1 MASAQVLPSTAST
14 AKKQEHL
21 EAGKRRLE
29 EFRKK
34 KAADRA
40 KKSAPAI
47 NANVVRHD
55 EQPLDNQRV
64 RLTDSNGVGTSD
76 GVSEKVEPSRVV
88 FDDENKANEF
98 VQKNEL
104 GSSDTN
110 AKPPVPTNYY
120 NAFSAA
126 TVQAHMKDQEFD
138 RYNALHSTGTVNVN
152 YGHQPQEK
160 NDDLSISTG
169 ASIRHGDGIA
179 TDQSVAFRPQV
190 VWETDGNSGQPGPYG
205 LEGAHSKDND
215 HVKDF
220 TVTSSAT
227 HDIVANVSRENS
239 GSFLLQNKFGYT
251 SPQASGLMSLY
262 GDSVHPSTKIRES
275 YVEVGQNRHAV
286 PESNNTM
293 TFDVEERKLS
303 NSAGHLPGGNS
314 TPFWPSESRSTAFSF
329 DLRSSSD
336 NLPLYPD
343 IAETNTRRSRPS
355 FLDSLNMPSATS
367 ASEKPFTETETT
379 QTFSKWKSSNVPS
392 AFEHSRTSAIS
403 SGHGDDM
410 FRHTVNDNSME
421 RKRDSYSRKQDEDF
435 AALEQ
440 HIEDLTQ
447 EKFSMQ
453 RALEASR
460 ALAESLATE
469 NSSLTDSYNQQGSVV
484 SQLKSDMETLQE
496 EIKAQLVELESI
508 KMEYANAQLECNAAD
523 ERAKLLASEVIGL
536 EEKALRLRSSELK
549 LERQLEN
556 SQAEIATFNLS
567 MLNFVERKCQ
577 ALRKSVKICNRL
589 LMLCKKVAIGILI
602 LRSRVFHLTSK
613 YFQEKKLLQAK
624 LRKASANG
632 KFIDVNKGP
641 SNKKDVSTS
650 TDDLIHEDDADA
662 SADTSNQEMHSTA
675 PFLRSEASSSSLLP
689 ENRQFNL
696 EVSSLNI
703 PVDQMKT
710 IQNINTLI
718 SELALEKEEL
728 MRALLA
734 ESSESS
740 TLKELNKDLSRKLE
754 VQTQRLELLTAQSMA
769 HEKIPTQL
777 PDPSSMHDY
786 TPYADEG
793 DEVVERVLGWI
804 MKLFPGGPSRR
815 RTSKLL

>member
-138 RYNALHSTGTVNVN
+138 RYNALHSAGTVNVN
-152 YGHQPQEK
+152 YSHQPQEN

-275 YVEVGQNRHAV
+275 YFEVGQNRHAV

-314 TPFWPSESRSTAFSF
+314 TSFWPSESQSTAFSF

-496 EIKAQLVELESI
+496 EIKAQLGLVELESI

-556 SQAEIATFNLS
+556 SQAEIATFKDEAISSRKKMSSLEK
-567 MLNFVERKCQ
+567 ERQ
-577 ALRKSVKICNRL
+577 DLQSTIDAL
-589 LMLCKKVAIGILI
+589 
-602 LRSRVFHLTSK
+602 
-613 YFQEKKLLQAK
+613 QEEKKLLQAK

-793 DEVVERVLGWI
+793 DED
-804 MKLFPGGPSRR
+804 GGGKGIGLDYEALSRW
-815 RTSKLL
+815 TIKAANQQASLICEW

>member
-1 MASAQVLPSTAST
+1 
-14 AKKQEHL
+14 
-21 EAGKRRLE
+21 
-29 EFRKK
+29 
-34 KAADRA
+34 
-40 KKSAPAI
+40 
-47 NANVVRHD
+47 
-55 EQPLDNQRV
+55 
-64 RLTDSNGVGTSD
+64 
-76 GVSEKVEPSRVV
+76 
-88 FDDENKANEF
+88 
-98 VQKNEL
+98 
-104 GSSDTN
+104 
-110 AKPPVPTNYY
+110 
-120 NAFSAA
+120 
-126 TVQAHMKDQEFD
+126 MKDQEFD
-138 RYNALHSTGTVNVN
+138 RYNALLSAGTVNVN

-160 NDDLSISTG
+160 NDDLSICTG

-379 QTFSKWKSSNVPS
+379 QTFSKWKSLNVPS
-392 AFEHSRTSAIS
+392 AFEHSRTSSIS

-410 FRHTVNDNSME
+410 YRHTVNDNSME

-484 SQLKSDMETLQE
+484 SQLKSDMGTLQE

-556 SQAEIATFNLS
+556 SQAEIATFKKKMSSLEK
-567 MLNFVERKCQ
+567 ERQ
-577 ALRKSVKICNRL
+577 DLQSTIDAL
-589 LMLCKKVAIGILI
+589 
-602 LRSRVFHLTSK
+602 
-613 YFQEKKLLQAK
+613 QEEKKLLQAK

>member
-138 RYNALHSTGTVNVN
+138 RYNALHSAGTVNVN
-152 YGHQPQEK
+152 YSHQPQEN

-275 YVEVGQNRHAV
+275 YFEVGQNRHAV

-314 TPFWPSESRSTAFSF
+314 TSFWPSESQSTAFSF

-343 IAETNTRRSRPS
+343 IAETNTRRS
-355 FLDSLNMPSATS
+355 LLTS

-484 SQLKSDMETLQE
+484 SQLKSDMDTLQE

-556 SQAEIATFNLS
+556 SQAEIASFKKKMSSLEK
-567 MLNFVERKCQ
+567 ERQ
-577 ALRKSVKICNRL
+577 DLQLTIDAL
-589 LMLCKKVAIGILI
+589 
-602 LRSRVFHLTSK
+602 
-613 YFQEKKLLQAK
+613 QEEKKLLQAK

-662 SADTSNQEMHSTA
+662 TADTSNQEMHSTA

-728 MRALLA
+728 MQALLA
-734 ESSESS
+734 ESSERS